1 MIKAL
6 FQCFGVLGVVCLF
19 GCSEKV
25 NSGDLDSSVK
35 RESDGAGDQRIQELV
50 KNSVS
55 YIYELSLI
63 RGHLWVAERLSMAGY
78 SDHAAMHAKHP
89 EDEIYSD
96 LVEVFEAKGLAGFAS
111 ELSTFSNSVISGDKD
126 AIEQDYVTLVDVVKR
141 SHGSIELST
150 RELLELINRL
160 ISQAAREYAVGIID
174 GQVDNV
180 HEYQDARGFIEIA
193 TDLTRNHEQKIS
205 LSENHK
211 VVIGLLRDRL
221 EDLLEMWPTLVP
233 VDEVPFEA
241 SRLFGAAADVE
252 ILSLS
257 L

>member
-6 FQCFGVLGVVCLF
+6 FQCFGLLGVVYLF
-19 GCSEKV
+19 GCSEIV
-25 NSGDLDSSVK
+25 NSGDLESSVK
-35 RESDGAGDQRIQELV
+35 PESDGAGDQRIKELV
-50 KNSVS
+50 TDSVS
-55 YIYELSLI
+55 YIYELSLM
-63 RGHLWVAERLSMAGY
+63 RGHLWVAERLSMTGY
-78 SDHAAMHAKHP
+78 LDHAAMHAKHP

-96 LVEVFEAKGLAGFAS
+96 LVEVFEVKGLSGFAS
-111 ELSTFSNSVISGDKD
+111 ELNAFSNSVNSGNKN
-126 AIEQDYVTLVDVVKR
+126 AIEQDYVTLVDAVKR
-141 SHGSIELST
+141 SYDSVDLST
-150 RELLELINRL
+150 RELFELINRL

-193 TDLTRNHEQKIS
+193 RDLTRNHEQKIG
-205 LSENHK
+205 LSENQL

-221 EDLLEMWPTLVP
+221 EDLLEMWPALVP

>member
-1 MIKAL
+1 M
-6 FQCFGVLGVVCLF
+6 
-19 GCSEKV
+19 
-25 NSGDLDSSVK
+25 D
-35 RESDGAGDQRIQELV
+35 
-50 KNSVS
+50 
-55 YIYELSLI
+55 
-63 RGHLWVAERLSMAGY
+63 
-78 SDHAAMHAKHP
+78 
-89 EDEIYSD
+89 
-96 LVEVFEAKGLAGFAS
+96 
-111 ELSTFSNSVISGDKD
+111 
-126 AIEQDYVTLVDVVKR
+126 
-141 SHGSIELST
+141 LST
-150 RELLELINRL
+150 RELFELINRL

-193 TDLTRNHEQKIS
+193 RDLTRNHEQKIG
-205 LSENHK
+205 LSENQL

-221 EDLLEMWPTLVP
+221 EDLLEMWPALVP